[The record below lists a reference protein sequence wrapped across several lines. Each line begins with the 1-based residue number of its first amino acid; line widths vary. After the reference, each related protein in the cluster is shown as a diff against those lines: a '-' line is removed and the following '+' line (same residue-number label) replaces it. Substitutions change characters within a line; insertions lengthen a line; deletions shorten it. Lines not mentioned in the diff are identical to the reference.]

1 MIDDRDAATARLR
14 EQGDEELL
22 AIVAAHDTDEW
33 EPEIFEIARAVLVE
47 RGVNVDAALAG
58 MAPPVPVDHTAD
70 DLQII
75 ATFNVVPDAAPVR
88 AALESAGF
96 DVFLVDENM
105 SNVDPALW
113 VVVQGVKVAVP
124 RSQAEEAREFLAA
137 ADRGELA
144 QSPET
149 AIQCPSCGSANV
161 KFVSYPGQ
169 RFAAVVVPILGGPP
183 KSHYEC
189 ADCGAYS

>member
-22 AIVAAHDTDEW
+22 ALLAAHDTNEW
-33 EPEIFEIARAVLVE
+33 EPEVFEIARALLVE
-47 RGVNVDAALAG
+47 RGVDLNAALAG
-58 MAPPVPVDHTAD
+58 MAPPDHAPD
-70 DLQII
+70 DLEII
-75 ATFNVVPDAAPVR
+75 ATFNVVPDAAPLR
-88 AALESAGF
+88 SALESAGF

-169 RFAAVVVPILGGPP
+169 RFAAVVVPLLGGPP
-183 KSHYEC
+183 ESHYEC
-189 ADCGAYS
+189 ADCGAQS